1 VSKVDPSRPETIPT
15 FVDPVYIPPALS
27 PVGTY
32 NGAPLYVITMRQFSR
47 CLHRDFS
54 ATTLWGYEGAWP
66 GPTVQARAGTPIYVW
81 YRSELPESHLLPID
95 TTIHGAEAWRPA
107 VRNVVHLHGAN
118 VPPEFDGHPEAWFTP
133 NRTEVGPT
141 FVTDLYAYP
150 NLQPSAML
158 WYHDHTVGITRL
170 NIYAGLAAF
179 YLLRDAQED
188 ALPLPRDQF
197 EVPLLLQDR
206 SFNPDGSLFY
216 PAEFEPEFFG
226 QTITV
231 NGTVWPYLA
240 VEPRRY
246 RVRLLNGANARFFRL
261 HFEEALPVWQIG
273 TDSGLIE
280 QPVPLRS
287 LLLAPAE
294 RADLIIDFTGLQHRS
309 FTLTND
315 APVPFP
321 AGDPPSEHT
330 QQVMQFQVS
339 LPLSSPDTSSVP
351 NWLTGVRWLQPTEA
365 VCSRDLILEEL
376 ELDEDHNSHDA
387 SNDENHHDHVITL
400 LGVRSRASGRPL
412 LLTWG
417 DATTE
422 FPRLG
427 TIEIWRLMNIS
438 EDSHPIHLHLVR
450 FQILD
455 RQPFDVELLKQKG
468 ELRFTGPPVPPQL
481 YERGWKDTVNANPD
495 EVTRIIARFGDFTGE
510 YVWHCHMLEHE
521 DHEMMRR
528 YVVVP

>member
-1 VSKVDPSRPETIPT
+1 
-15 FVDPVYIPPALS
+15 
-27 PVGTY
+27 
-32 NGAPLYVITMRQFSR
+32 MRQVR
-47 CLHRDFS
+47 KRLHRDFPE
-54 ATTLWGYEGAWP
+54 TTIWGYEGSWP
-66 GPTVQARAGTPIYVW
+66 GPIVEARTGRPIFVW

-95 TTIHGAEAWRPA
+95 TSIHGAEAWRPA

-150 NLQPSAML
+150 NLQPAAML
-158 WYHDHTVGITRL
+158 WYHDHTIGITRL

-188 ALPLPRDQF
+188 GLPLPRGQF
-197 EVPLLLQDR
+197 EVPLMLQDR
-206 SFNPDGSLFY
+206 TFHSDGSLFY
-216 PAEFEPEFFG
+216 PAEFEPEFIG
-226 QTITV
+226 ETITV

-246 RVRLLNGANARFFRL
+246 RVRLLNAANARFFLLR
-261 HFEEALPVWQIG
+261 FDEALPVWQIG
-273 TDSGLIE
+273 TDSGLME
-280 QPVPLRS
+280 QAVPLRT

-294 RADLIIDFTGLQHRS
+294 RADLIIDFTGLEHRR
-309 FTLTND
+309 FTLRND
-315 APVPFP
+315 APIPFP
-321 AGDPPSEHT
+321 GGEPPSDHT
-330 QQVMQFQVS
+330 QQVMEFQVS
-339 LPLSSPDTSSVP
+339 LPLSSPDISSVP
-351 NWLTGVRWLQPTEA
+351 NWLTAVRWLQPPEA
-365 VCSRDLILEEL
+365 ACTRDLILEER
-376 ELDEDHNSHDA
+376 EM
-387 SNDENHHDHVITL
+387 TL
-400 LGVRSRASGRPL
+400 LGVRSKVSGRPL

-422 FPRLG
+422 FVRLG
-427 TIEIWRLMNIS
+427 TVEIWRLINIS
-438 EDSHPIHLHLVR
+438 GDSHPIHLHLVR

-455 RQPFDVELLKQKG
+455 RQPVDVELLKQKG
-468 ELRFTGPPVPPQL
+468 ELRFTGPPVPPPL
-481 YERGWKDTVNANPD
+481 VERGWKDTVNANPG
-495 EVTRIIARFGDFTGE
+495 EVTRIIARFGDFAGE